1 MAVYLPSAKIAVEI
15 VDDPASLP
23 ADLDAF
29 PDFTIVPITR
39 ADLRNPV
46 AFDRVVRR
54 IARIADRTA
63 PAEHSQDARYRK
75 RLRTLIT
82 TGLELN
88 PVYPPQHRSA

>member
-39 ADLRNPV
+39 ADLRDPM
-46 AFDRVVRR
+46 AFNRAVRR

-63 PAEHSQDARYRK
+63 PAEQSQDPRHRK
-75 RLRTLIT
+75 RLRALIA
-82 TGLELN
+82 TGLGLS
-88 PVYPPQHRSA
+88 PAYPPRHRPA